1 MKILAVSDKVEESFF
16 APGQKMPELEG
27 IELIIACGDLPS
39 SYLEYLVT
47 ILNVPLFYVLG
58 NHDPQLYGQH
68 INGCTCLDESTVLFK
83 GKIIGG
89 LSGSIKYSDAK
100 LMYTEM
106 QMHGKIARLFPY
118 LIYNRLRYKR
128 YLDILI
134 THSPILGVHDEP
146 TRVHK
151 GFEALKMF
159 VRQYRPK
166 FHFHGHTMVR
176 NNRFKT
182 KVYGTRIINVNHWQ
196 ILDV

>member
-16 APGQKMPELEG
+16 APGLKMPELEG

-83 GKIIGG
+83 DKIIGG

-106 QMHGKIARLFPY
+106 QMHGKIARFRQIASTKAPIRRRPGWLQSRAITCIILF
-118 LIYNRLRYKR
+118 
-128 YLDILI
+128 
-134 THSPILGVHDEP
+134 
-146 TRVHK
+146 
-151 GFEALKMF
+151 F
-159 VRQYRPK
+159 
-166 FHFHGHTMVR
+166 
-176 NNRFKT
+176 
-182 KVYGTRIINVNHWQ
+182 
-196 ILDV
+196 